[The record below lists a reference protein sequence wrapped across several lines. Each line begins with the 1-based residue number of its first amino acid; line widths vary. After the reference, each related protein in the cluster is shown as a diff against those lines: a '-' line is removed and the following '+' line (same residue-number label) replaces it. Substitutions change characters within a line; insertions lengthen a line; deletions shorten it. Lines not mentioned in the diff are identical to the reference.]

1 MEQPIYTALKERLEK
16 AEGTPVAFAELS
28 EEELTALTQEQADEL
43 VSLFGY
49 NTMILLPEREQQFF
63 NWLQENDRL
72 VWDDLWDAEDD
83 KPYYVSMA
91 HLASFLPGRRGF
103 PICDLVNQENY
114 CFTSDEITENDGS
127 VYVENA
133 LDVIADKKQLAM
145 EQAFAVEVWR
155 GPIDQWRF
163 AWMYN
168 LPLEEVKKMVRW
180 LITEGI
186 LSVPK
191 QRPENEPPIEVMPP
205 SNGIASNEQE

>member
-1 MEQPIYTALKERLEK
+1 MDEQNYTALKERLGNTDES
-16 AEGTPVAFAELS
+16 PVVFTELS
-28 EEELTALTQEQADEL
+28 QEALGSLTGEQADEL
-43 VSLFGY
+43 TSLFGY
-49 NTMILLPEREQQFF
+49 NMMIRLPERERNFF
-63 NWLQENDRL
+63 DWLRENDRP
-72 VWDDLWDAEDD
+72 VWDDLWDVEDD

-91 HLASFLPGRRGF
+91 HLSSFLPGRRGF
-103 PICDLVNQENY
+103 PICDLVSQDNFY
-114 CFTSDEITENDGS
+114 FTSDDITENDGK

-133 LDVIADKKQLAM
+133 LDMIADRKQLAM

-186 LSVPK
+186 LDVPK
-191 QRPENEPPIEVMPP
+191 QRPENEPPIEVAPP
-205 SNGIASNEQE
+205 SNGSSPHEQS